1 MLHGQKQRRE
11 RETDAGHGERPR
23 QRPIGDQRR
32 RSCARAHAH
41 PHAVAA
47 RLMALLGGLAMVASG
62 HGDRYQRR
70 RWLRRLGAA
79 TKWRRGM
86 GVMRCIT
93 PPPGGLSLPYDGS
106 WQPGHTR
113 RRVGAT
119 AAGGGDLWRPNRVSG
134 MVGEVRLRPRK
145 VTAVAA
151 WVEGSCSGDGHGA
164 RARPWRACCYYV
176 LWILAAAA
184 QERPTETIWE
194 WRSEWEAEAGLRARG
209 WPGRAAVGPS
219 RRRRASTWRP
229 QPEAGRP

>member
-1 MLHGQKQRRE
+1 
-11 RETDAGHGERPR
+11 
-23 QRPIGDQRR
+23 
-32 RSCARAHAH
+32 
-41 PHAVAA
+41 
-47 RLMALLGGLAMVASG
+47 
-62 HGDRYQRR
+62 
-70 RWLRRLGAA
+70 
-79 TKWRRGM
+79 M

-93 PPPGGLSLPYDGS
+93 PPGGLSLPYDGS

-113 RRVGAT
+113 RRAGAT
-119 AAGGGDLWRPNRVSG
+119 AAGGGDLWRPNWVSG

-151 WVEGSCSGDGHGA
+151 WVEGGCSGDGHGA

-209 WPGRAAVGPS
+209 WPSRAAAGPS